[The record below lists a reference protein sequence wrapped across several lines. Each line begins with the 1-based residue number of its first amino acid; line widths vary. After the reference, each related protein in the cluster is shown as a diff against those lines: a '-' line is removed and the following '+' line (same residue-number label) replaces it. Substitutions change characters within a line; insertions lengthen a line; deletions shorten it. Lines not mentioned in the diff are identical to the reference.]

1 MSSNRVSATPLI
13 PTSVAES
20 NRPLLLVSL
29 KTRFPSVIGTKL
41 AKLAVKDAIDAQQEA
56 TESQTES
63 QSKLNEVVNGAIVGS
78 VIYDSLLQDLND
90 AKDAQA
96 EASENV
102 TEAIKRETEAYK
114 DLADAIRAAALA
126 AGASGQTFTAP
137 TLPTVPAPTNTGAT
151 LTGGRTEQ
159 GTPTIVI
166 NTGIGTNGI
175 EAGRQIVEVLQQ
187 YSRIAGGNFLEFA
200 VA

>member
-1 MSSNRVSATPLI
+1 VFAVSDAEKKLAEVRKDPESSPQMIRE
-13 PTSVAES
+13 AEI
-20 NRPLLLVSL
+20 NLAQ
-29 KTRFPSVIGTKL
+29 

-56 TESQTES
+56 TESQTQS

-78 VIYDSLLQDLND
+78 VVYESLLKDLND
-90 AKDAQA
+90 AKEAQA

-102 TEAIKRETEAYK
+102 TEAIERETEAYK

-166 NTGIGTNGI
+166 NTGIGTNGV
-175 EAGRQIVEVLQQ
+175 EAGRQIVAVLQE
-187 YSRIAGGNFLEFA
+187 YTKLDRNAIAQL
-200 VA
+200 VSQR